1 MLEAPPLPYDVH
13 FLKRSDQ
20 LDYGIPVFSIM
31 RNESYFFPHFLK
43 HYRSLGISNFVIFAD
58 RCDDEFLET
67 MLREHDVS
75 IIRSNS
81 LKYHQ
86 TFGQL
91 ESGWPKRLVQFIK
104 EFISNQFFVGRWH
117 LVVDADEFLILPAPM
132 RDFPAYVQW
141 LEGSGMDA
149 AFASMID
156 FYPQTLAGRN
166 FAIEKD
172 PFQASPYFDRGPY
185 HRLDSTRGIITEN
198 FGVRGRMLK
207 YLKAKCPEK
216 MAEIEIEKYEGVI
229 NFKFPLMKATDIIQR
244 IGCHMI
250 SRNTRFHRCT
260 LAHFKFYPGLD
271 EKIKFALSETNYFR
285 LSSEYKFLNL
295 AISEIEHNDL
305 VFEKSGIYRDST
317 ASFD

>member
-141 LEGSGMDA
+141 LEGSGMDGASVVVSEWPSRDA
-149 AFASMID
+149 A
-156 FYPQTLAGRN
+156 LAFWN
-166 FAIEKD
+166 
-172 PFQASPYFDRGPY
+172 SPEYAQVKKLREGLADVQ
-185 HRLDSTRGIITEN
+185 I
-198 FGVRGRMLK
+198 MLV
-207 YLKAKCPEK
+207 
-216 MAEIEIEKYEGVI
+216 G
-229 NFKFPLMKATDIIQR
+229 
-244 IGCHMI
+244 
-250 SRNTRFHRCT
+250 S
-260 LAHFKFYPGLD
+260 
-271 EKIKFALSETNYFR
+271 
-285 LSSEYKFLNL
+285 
-295 AISEIEHNDL
+295 
-305 VFEKSGIYRDST
+305 
-317 ASFD
+317 